1 MLILKSLYFILKQ
14 KEVIPML
21 QKTIG
26 KRVRDLRI
34 VKLDMNQEQF
44 AEKLGWDRTYISR
57 VESGNQNI
65 TIENLNK
72 ICNALGVSLKDF
84 FSTFDQQIIESE

>member
-1 MLILKSLYFILKQ
+1 
-14 KEVIPML
+14 ML

-84 FSTFDQQIIESE
+84 FSTFEQQIIESE

>member
-1 MLILKSLYFILKQ
+1 
-14 KEVIPML
+14 ML

-34 VKLDMNQEQF
+34 VNLDMNQEQF

-84 FSTFDQQIIESE
+84 FSTFEQQIIEGE

>member
-1 MLILKSLYFILKQ
+1 
-14 KEVIPML
+14 ML
-21 QKTIG
+21 QKSIG

-34 VKLDMNQEQF
+34 VKLDLNQEEF
-44 AEKLGWDRTYISR
+44 ASKLGWDRTYISR

-72 ICNALGVSLKDF
+72 ICNALGVSLKEF
-84 FSTFDQQIIESE
+84 FSTFDESIEESE

>member
-1 MLILKSLYFILKQ
+1 
-14 KEVIPML
+14 ML

-34 VKLDMNQEQF
+34 VNLDMNQEQF

-84 FSTFDQQIIESE
+84 FSTFEKQIIEGE

>member
-1 MLILKSLYFILKQ
+1 
-14 KEVIPML
+14 ML

-84 FSTFDQQIIESE
+84 FSTFEQRIVEGE

>member
-1 MLILKSLYFILKQ
+1 
-14 KEVIPML
+14 ML

-44 AEKLGWDRTYISR
+44 AKKLGWDRTYISR

-84 FSTFDQQIIESE
+84 FSTFEQQIIESE

>member
-1 MLILKSLYFILKQ
+1 
-14 KEVIPML
+14 ML

-44 AEKLGWDRTYISR
+44 AEKLDWDRTYISR

-84 FSTFDQQIIESE
+84 FSTFEQEIIESE

>member
-1 MLILKSLYFILKQ
+1 
-14 KEVIPML
+14 ML

-84 FSTFDQQIIESE
+84 FLTFEQQIIEGE

>member
-1 MLILKSLYFILKQ
+1 
-14 KEVIPML
+14 ML
-21 QKTIG
+21 QKSIG

-34 VKLDMNQEQF
+34 VKLDLNQEEF
-44 AEKLGWDRTYISR
+44 ATKLGWDRTYISR

-72 ICNALGVSLKDF
+72 ICNALGVSLKEF
-84 FSTFDQQIIESE
+84 FSTFDEQIRGSE

>member
-1 MLILKSLYFILKQ
+1 
-14 KEVIPML
+14 ML

-84 FSTFDQQIIESE
+84 FSTFEQQIIEGE